1 MARLTG
7 ICFCA
12 PARTER
18 CAGDAQLA
26 RHGLTNHYS
35 TLTVNA
41 KKCPKLW
48 VDPFIAFVR
57 VGVFMIARAFSWG
70 GEVGGDAAFGLGE
83 DGEDQQAAV
92 GERLFPIRGNAFRQ
106 APGGTDDDGWLA
118 AQENAKALL
127 FDRGVEAADDAV
139 AGIAPLGG
147 LVVGAEDEFARTTGG
162 AEQGRRGLRQ
172 KVEVTERSQ
181 LGRGVGAQTLAQADR
196 VTGIVTR
203 DCLGLRHG
211 GIMRDEL

>member
-57 VGVFMIARAFSWG
+57 VGVFMIARAFSWR
-70 GEVGGDAAFGLGE
+70 
-83 DGEDQQAAV
+83 
-92 GERLFPIRGNAFRQ
+92 GERKRFLAETGFEPA
-106 APGGTDDDGWLA
+106 AGG
-118 AQENAKALL
+118 
-127 FDRGVEAADDAV
+127 
-139 AGIAPLGG
+139 
-147 LVVGAEDEFARTTGG
+147 
-162 AEQGRRGLRQ
+162 
-172 KVEVTERSQ
+172 
-181 LGRGVGAQTLAQADR
+181 GVGHKDL
-196 VTGIVTR
+196 VG
-203 DCLGLRHG
+203 
-211 GIMRDEL
+211 